1 MIDDGEIQKAEGEE
15 EDADAV
21 GFQKEDIRACYMHFL
36 MFLVMLITIV
46 YAIVK
51 AVIAQDV
58 KFYYY
63 YMYMIGKNNFDMVHL
78 IF

>member
-1 MIDDGEIQKAEGEE
+1 
-15 EDADAV
+15 
-21 GFQKEDIRACYMHFL
+21 MHFI
-36 MFLVMLITIV
+36 MFFLMLITIV

-63 YMYMIGKNNFDMVHL
+63 YMYMIGKKIVQSL
-78 IF
+78 S